1 MESVSAF
8 TTYGDGLLRQL
19 SNEVT
24 IRCED
29 KDLHVKAVWDTGAT
43 SSCISNHVVEE
54 LSLIATGKTKIHTP
68 SGEAERNTYLVDLRL
83 PNDVLIKDLVVID
96 SEIGSQSIGVLIGM
110 DVIGMGDF
118 AVSNFGDKTVFSFR
132 IPSDKRTDYVA
143 ELRKSQL
150 IGPTH
155 GKGKKKK
162 RR

>member
-1 MESVSAF
+1 M
-8 TTYGDGLLRQL
+8 
-19 SNEVT
+19 
-24 IRCED
+24 
-29 KDLHVKAVWDTGAT
+29 
-43 SSCISNHVVEE
+43 
-54 LSLIATGKTKIHTP
+54 
-68 SGEAERNTYLVDLRL
+68 
-83 PNDVLIKDLVVID
+83 IKDLVVID

-155 GKGKKKK
+155 GKGKQKK

>member
-1 MESVSAF
+1 M
-8 TTYGDGLLRQL
+8 
-19 SNEVT
+19 
-24 IRCED
+24 
-29 KDLHVKAVWDTGAT
+29 
-43 SSCISNHVVEE
+43 
-54 LSLIATGKTKIHTP
+54 
-68 SGEAERNTYLVDLRL
+68 RL

-155 GKGKKKK
+155 GKGKKRKDVK
-162 RR
+162 WHLPSSVLTVRWETAFYSVIFPLSFPLTAFTTFYSILHQNRKSPENTRLF